1 MPEKRGLVVHY
12 DNLRN
17 ERRKKGLKELMDM
30 QSQDRVAIVTGA
42 ARGLGAATAHELA
55 ATHAVKVVICDIDQA
70 LVEQVA
76 GEIRQ
81 AGGAALAVRVDV
93 SHLPELEELVQ
104 TAVDQFGRLDILVN
118 NAAICPRIPID
129 DMTEVKFDQIIDINL
144 KSVFFLSRAA
154 GNAMK
159 PGKWGRIVNVSSV
172 GGRTGGIYASTVYA
186 ATKAGVMSM
195 TKAFARHFAPYGI
208 NVNCVAPGSV
218 DTRLMAGLS
227 PESLQGTIEGVPLKR
242 LADPLEI
249 ARVIAFLASEG
260 ASYMTG
266 AILDVNGGAM
276 MP

>member
-1 MPEKRGLVVHY
+1 
-12 DNLRN
+12 
-17 ERRKKGLKELMDM
+17 M

-42 ARGLGAATAHELA
+42 AQGLGAATAHELSRQGA
-55 ATHAVKVVICDIDQA
+55 KVVICDIDQV

-81 AGGAALAVRVDV
+81 AGGAVLALRVDV
-93 SHLPELEELVQ
+93 SRLSELDGLVQ
-104 TAVDQFGRLDILVN
+104 AAVDQFGRLDILVN

-129 DMTEVKFDQIIDINL
+129 DMTEARFDQIIDINL

-172 GGRTGGIYASTVYA
+172 SGRTGGIYASTVYA

-195 TKAFARHFAPYGI
+195 TKAFARHFAPHGI

-218 DTRLMAGLS
+218 ATRLMAGLS
-227 PESLQGTIEGVPLKR
+227 PESLQGTIDGVPLKR
-242 LADPLEI
+242 LADSLEI
-249 ARVIAFLASEG
+249 ARVIAFLASDG

-266 AILDVNGGAM
+266 AILDVNGGAV

>member
-1 MPEKRGLVVHY
+1 
-12 DNLRN
+12 
-17 ERRKKGLKELMDM
+17 M
-30 QSQDRVAIVTGA
+30 QFQDRVAIVTGA
-42 ARGLGAATAHELA
+42 ARGLGAATAHELSRQGA
-55 ATHAVKVVICDIDQA
+55 RVVICDID
-70 LVEQVA
+70 
-76 GEIRQ
+76 G
-81 AGGAALAVRVDV
+81 ALAEGVADDIRKEGRDALALRVDV
-93 SHLPELEELVQ
+93 SKIPELDALVKA
-104 TAVDQFGRLDILVN
+104 AVDRYGRLDILVN
-118 NAAICPRIPID
+118 NAAICPRIPVD
-129 DMTEVKFDQIIDINL
+129 DMTEEKFDQIVAINL

-195 TKAFARHFAPYGI
+195 TKAFARHFAPHGI
-208 NVNCVAPGSV
+208 IVNCVAPGSV
-218 DTRLMAGLS
+218 DTRLMADLS

-249 ARVIAFLASEG
+249 ARVIAFLASDG